1 MTVRVESNS
10 YLTEEQQRV
19 YQLRS
24 SLERNGGTP
33 GGFLDLL
40 AAVVSDGTWRQVP
53 AGVNADAPFTSFS
66 DFIEAKPPFG
76 LGHKP
81 EYVLKVLQ
89 VPHPHEGVP
98 EIRKRM
104 NAMRAEVQ
112 KMLAQEGITGYSE
125 EQRDRDI
132 TAWAALDRSGGW
144 WLAFF
149 VACQVSKG
157 ADGNRNSAGNGKADG
172 LPKISAA
179 EFARRSRTSAE
190 RVLRYLRAWE
200 AAKEAGVVQLGAADL
215 RPGNDPMELP
225 SDEVWGRFYGPR
237 NGAASERGALI
248 AAAAEVAG
256 IRPTKAL
263 EVKENPTALK
273 VAIIADQR
281 TAEAAKEALDVRAAE
296 ARKVERAQ
304 YVRQVAGD
312 GKAKTPAGLP
322 IELPAQAKAKAA
334 AYVAVVEDEKATPEA
349 VAEAYEA
356 VQALI
361 VETVASDP
369 EITIRE
375 QRTRFT
381 KTLTSTVRSIESID
395 PDDLLAV
402 ADDGLRAS
410 IVAAQKRINE
420 LADLLAPPASSHRD
434 A

>member
-19 YQLRS
+19 YQLRT

-40 AAVVSDGTWRQVP
+40 AAVVEEGTWRQVP
-53 AGVNADAPFTSFS
+53 SGVNVGQPFASFTE
-66 DFIEAKPPFG
+66 FIEAKPPFG

-89 VPHPHEGVP
+89 VPHPNEGVP
-98 EIRKRM
+98 EIRRRM
-104 NAMRAEVQ
+104 EAMRGAVRA
-112 KMLAQEGITGYSE
+112 MLAEDGITGYSE

-132 TAWAALDRSGGW
+132 KAWSALDRSGGW

-157 ADGNRNSAGNGKADG
+157 ADGKQPAASRPA
-172 LPKISAA
+172 KISAA
-179 EFARRSRTSAE
+179 EFARRSGTSPE
-190 RVLRYLRAWE
+190 RVLRYLQAWE
-200 AAKEAGVVQLGAADL
+200 AAREGGVVQSGTADL
-215 RPGNDPMELP
+215 FPGHEPVDLP
-225 SDEVWGRFYGPR
+225 DEDVWGQFYSSR
-237 NGAASERGALI
+237 RSSTSERSALV

-281 TAEAAKEALDVRAAE
+281 TAEAAKQALEVRAAE
-296 ARKVERAQ
+296 TRKAERVEYIR
-304 YVRQVAGD
+304 RVAD
-312 GKAKTPAGLP
+312 EGKVKSPAGLSMD
-322 IELPAQAKAKAA
+322 LPAQAKEKAA
-334 AYVAVVEDEKATPEA
+334 TYVAVVQDEKATPEA

-369 EITIRE
+369 EISIRE

-381 KTLTSTVRSIESID
+381 KAITTTVKNIESID
-395 PDDLLAV
+395 PDDLIAV
-402 ADDGLRAS
+402 ADDDLRAV
-410 IVAAQKRINE
+410 IAAAQKRIND
-420 LADLLAPPASSHRD
+420 LAALISRP
-434 A
+434 

>member
-10 YLTEEQQRV
+10 YLTEDQQRV

-40 AAVVSDGTWRQVP
+40 AAVVAEGTWRQVP
-53 AGVNADAPFTSFS
+53 SDVNVEEPFVSFRS
-66 DFIEAKPPFG
+66 FIEAKPPFG

-81 EYVLKVLQ
+81 DYVLRVLQ
-89 VPHPHEGVP
+89 VPHPNEGVP
-98 EIRKRM
+98 EIHRRM
-104 NAMRAEVQ
+104 DEMRSAVRA
-112 KMLAQEGITGYSE
+112 MLAEDGITGYSE

-132 TAWAALDRSGGW
+132 KAWAALDRSGGW

-157 ADGNRNSAGNGKADG
+157 ADSKSRSAGS
-172 LPKISAA
+172 PTKISAA
-179 EFARRSRTSAE
+179 EFARRSGTSPE
-190 RVLRYLRAWE
+190 RVLRYLQAWE
-200 AAKEAGVVQLGAADL
+200 AAAEAGVVQAGASDL
-215 RPGNDPMELP
+215 FPGHDPVDLP
-225 SDEVWGRFYGPR
+225 DEEVWGQFYSSR
-237 NGAASERGALI
+237 RSSNSERSALV

-281 TAEAAKEALDVRAAE
+281 TAEAAKQALEVRAAE
-296 ARKVERAQ
+296 VRKAERAD
-304 YVRQVAGD
+304 YIRRVAGE
-312 GKAKTPAGLP
+312 GKVKTPAGLP
-322 IELPAQAKAKAA
+322 LDLPAQAKEKAA
-334 AYVAVVEDEKATPEA
+334 ALVSVVEDDKATPEE

-369 EITIRE
+369 EISIRE

-381 KTLTSTVRSIESID
+381 KTITSTVKSIESID
-395 PDDLLAV
+395 PDDLIAV
-402 ADDGLRAS
+402 ADDDLRAG
-410 IVAAQKRINE
+410 IAAAQKRINE
-420 LADLLAPPASSHRD
+420 LAELIARP
-434 A
+434 

>member
-10 YLTEEQQRV
+10 YLTEDQQRV

-40 AAVVSDGTWRQVP
+40 ATVVSEGTWRQVP
-53 AGVNADAPFTSFS
+53 SGVNADEPFTSFK

-89 VPHPHEGVP
+89 VPHPNEGVP
-98 EIRKRM
+98 EIRERM
-104 NAMRAEVQ
+104 DAMRAEVRR
-112 KMLAQEGITGYSE
+112 MLAEEGITGYSE

-149 VACQVSKG
+149 VACQVTKN
-157 ADGNRNSAGNGKADG
+157 ADSSRRAVNKPGD

-179 EFARRSRTSAE
+179 EFARRSGTSPK
-190 RVLRYLRAWE
+190 RVLRYLQAWE
-200 AAKEAGVVQLGAADL
+200 AAQDAGVVKVAAADL
-215 RPGNDPMELP
+215 RPGNEPVELP
-225 SDEVWGRFYGPR
+225 GDDLWGQFYGPR
-237 NGAASERGALI
+237 SGTTSERGALI
-248 AAAAEVAG
+248 AAAAEEAG

-273 VAIIADQR
+273 VAIIADER
-281 TAEAAKEALDVRAAE
+281 TAEAAREALEARAAE
-296 ARKVERAQ
+296 ARKIERAR
-304 YVRQVAGD
+304 YIRQVAEE

-322 IELPAQAKAKAA
+322 LDLPAQAKQKAA
-334 AYVAVVEDEKATPEA
+334 AYVAVVDDQKATPEA

-356 VQALI
+356 VQSLI

-369 EITIRE
+369 EITARE
-375 QRTRFT
+375 RRTRFT

-395 PDDLLAV
+395 PNDLVAV
-402 ADDGLRAS
+402 ADDDLRAS
-410 IVAAQKRINE
+410 IIAAQKRINE
-420 LADLLAPPASSHRD
+420 LAELISLPTARHD

>member
-19 YQLRS
+19 YQLRT

-40 AAVVSDGTWRQVP
+40 AAVVEEGTWRQVP
-53 AGVNADAPFTSFS
+53 SDVNVDQPFASFK

-89 VPHPHEGVP
+89 VPHPNEGVR
-98 EIRKRM
+98 EIRQRM
-104 NAMRAEVQ
+104 EEMRSAVRA
-112 KMLAQEGITGYSE
+112 MLAEDGITGYSE

-132 TAWAALDRSGGW
+132 KAWAALDRSGGW

-157 ADGNRNSAGNGKADG
+157 ADGKQAAASRPVKV
-172 LPKISAA
+172 SAA
-179 EFARRSRTSAE
+179 EFARRSGTSPE
-190 RVLRYLRAWE
+190 RVLRYLHAWE
-200 AAKEAGVVQLGAADL
+200 AAKEAGVVQFGAADL
-215 RPGNDPMELP
+215 FPGHEPVDLP
-225 SDEVWGRFYGPR
+225 DEEVWGQFYSSR
-237 NGAASERGALI
+237 RSSASERSALV

-281 TAEAAKEALDVRAAE
+281 TAEAAKQALEVRAAE
-296 ARKVERAQ
+296 ARKAERVEYIKR
-304 YVRQVAGD
+304 VAD
-312 GKAKTPAGLP
+312 EGKVKSPAGLP
-322 IELPAQAKAKAA
+322 VDLPAQAKEKAA
-334 AYVAVVEDEKATPEA
+334 TFVAVVKDEKATPEA

-361 VETVASDP
+361 VETVISDP
-369 EITIRE
+369 EISKRE

-381 KTLTSTVRSIESID
+381 KAITSTVKSIESID
-395 PDDLLAV
+395 PGDLIAV
-402 ADDGLRAS
+402 ADDDLRAV
-410 IVAAQKRINE
+410 IAAAQKRINDLAE
-420 LADLLAPPASSHRD
+420 LITRQ
-434 A
+434 